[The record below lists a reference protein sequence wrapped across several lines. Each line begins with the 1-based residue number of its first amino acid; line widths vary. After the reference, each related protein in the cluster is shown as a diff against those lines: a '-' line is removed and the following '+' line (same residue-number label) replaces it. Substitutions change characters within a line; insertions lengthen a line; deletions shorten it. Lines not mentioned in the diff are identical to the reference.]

1 MNAAVRYRGGRQE
14 LAMQPIVLVIFAAI
28 AVPLFAGLSMTLYTL
43 LPQFVLDCGARH
55 GRFAGAGPGT
65 SGKADR
71 PRGGRTLVS
80 DYEPLQGQS
89 A

>member
-28 AVPLFAGLSMTLYTL
+28 AVPLFAGLSMTLYML

-55 GRFAGAGPGT
+55 GRFAALGVP
-65 SGKADR
+65 GKADR
-71 PRGGRTLVS
+71 PRAGSTLVG
-80 DYEPLQGQS
+80 DYEPQGQS

>member
-1 MNAAVRYRGGRQE
+1 MNAAVRYREGRQE
-14 LAMQPIVLVIFAAI
+14 LAMHPIVLVIFAAI
-28 AVPLFAGLSMTLYTL
+28 AVPMFAGLSMTLYTL

-55 GRFAGAGPGT
+55 GRFAVLGA
-65 SGKADR
+65 SGRADR
-71 PRGGRTLVS
+71 PRGGSTLVS

>member
-1 MNAAVRYRGGRQE
+1 MNAVRHRGGRQE

-43 LPQFVLDCGARH
+43 LPQFVLDCSARH
-55 GRFAGAGPGT
+55 GRFAVLGT
-65 SGKADR
+65 GGKADR
-71 PRGGRTLVS
+71 PRGSGLVGH
-80 DYEPLQGQS
+80 YEPQGQS